1 MQIEQLDLETR
12 SKIYN
17 YTKKYLEN
25 IKKEYYWKTN
35 CR

>member
-17 YTKKYLEN
+17 YTKKILRKYQKELLLEN
-25 IKKEYYWKTN
+25 
-35 CR
+35 

>member
-1 MQIEQLDLETR
+1 MQMEQLDLETR

-25 IKKEYYWKTN
+25 IKKELLLEN
-35 CR
+35 